1 MKATISIRV
10 LILSALA
17 LALGAATAF
26 WASVVYQSTY
36 QIILDG
42 FDQKLRVLSGGAAT
56 LSDGDQH
63 AAYQQPGQIRAL
75 ALGADGRW
83 WGYDLA
89 RHQLAVLDQG
99 DGGIIDLLPAAIGLA
114 PTSLAFDRD
123 RQQLWSIDAEGQW
136 QGWQWPEWTVLSEP
150 PAAARPA
157 ATDELLAVD
166 GKLWL
171 RSAQQLRPLDGL
183 AAPIQLAQPV
193 KRVVQGGDGGWI
205 GLAEAADALLL
216 FGADGAL
223 AQRLPLALDERQV
236 HALLVDQSAVYLA
249 SDAMLRYDL
258 EQQALELI
266 AEPGFY
272 SEAHPFMAAH
282 QAAYRKVREDAGLT
296 FLYTEVF
303 LGGDQIRYI
312 VDGSLGDDHTQPGY
326 LDTVP
331 ETSLEELIRAQNRG
345 QAFVSD
351 IRQWE
356 QWGLIKVSGEPIRN
370 RQGQVVAIAG
380 ADVDI
385 SVIRSKTRRA
395 LFSVLLVGVG
405 VLLLAGLVSIR
416 ISNSLTQPVRR
427 IKDAALRLA
436 AGYFGGQLATGSNDE
451 IDQLAASLDRL
462 SARVAAQKEQSKS
475 YQHTLLQHRL
485 QAALRH
491 VLDDGVRR
499 ARQGALASLLSG
511 SGVSGER
518 CSDVVLAGDSRLM
531 WRLGEQ
537 LEGLP
542 RALARA
548 RVARLGRR
556 LMAKLSPP
564 QALAQLLAAEP
575 GLSACAV
582 LSSSGELLV
591 ATLGALELQVE
602 CASGELISHT
612 LQHGER
618 LQLSKGQRLRWQ
630 NEWLLPVATE
640 DGQGAIVG
648 ETT

>member
-249 SDAMLRYDL
+249 SDAAHEVSGQIFAVRANEIFLMSQPRPIRGVHRGEGWTPQTVAEHAMPALKADFF
-258 EQQALELI
+258 ALETS
-266 AEPGFY
+266 G
-272 SEAHPFMAAH
+272 
-282 QAAYRKVREDAGLT
+282 
-296 FLYTEVF
+296 EVF
-303 LGGDQIRYI
+303 SWD
-312 VDGSLGDDHTQPGY
+312 
-326 LDTVP
+326 
-331 ETSLEELIRAQNRG
+331 
-345 QAFVSD
+345 
-351 IRQWE
+351 
-356 QWGLIKVSGEPIRN
+356 
-370 RQGQVVAIAG
+370 
-380 ADVDI
+380 
-385 SVIRSKTRRA
+385 
-395 LFSVLLVGVG
+395 
-405 VLLLAGLVSIR
+405 
-416 ISNSLTQPVRR
+416 PV
-427 IKDAALRLA
+427 
-436 AGYFGGQLATGSNDE
+436 
-451 IDQLAASLDRL
+451 
-462 SARVAAQKEQSKS
+462 
-475 YQHTLLQHRL
+475 
-485 QAALRH
+485 
-491 VLDDGVRR
+491 
-499 ARQGALASLLSG
+499 
-511 SGVSGER
+511 
-518 CSDVVLAGDSRLM
+518 
-531 WRLGEQ
+531 
-537 LEGLP
+537 
-542 RALARA
+542 
-548 RVARLGRR
+548 
-556 LMAKLSPP
+556 
-564 QALAQLLAAEP
+564 
-575 GLSACAV
+575 
-582 LSSSGELLV
+582 
-591 ATLGALELQVE
+591 
-602 CASGELISHT
+602 
-612 LQHGER
+612 
-618 LQLSKGQRLRWQ
+618 
-630 NEWLLPVATE
+630 
-640 DGQGAIVG
+640 
-648 ETT
+648 

>member
-1 MKATISIRV
+1 
-10 LILSALA
+10 
-17 LALGAATAF
+17 
-26 WASVVYQSTY
+26 
-36 QIILDG
+36 
-42 FDQKLRVLSGGAAT
+42 
-56 LSDGDQH
+56 
-63 AAYQQPGQIRAL
+63 
-75 ALGADGRW
+75 
-83 WGYDLA
+83 
-89 RHQLAVLDQG
+89 
-99 DGGIIDLLPAAIGLA
+99 
-114 PTSLAFDRD
+114 
-123 RQQLWSIDAEGQW
+123 
-136 QGWQWPEWTVLSEP
+136 
-150 PAAARPA
+150 
-157 ATDELLAVD
+157 
-166 GKLWL
+166 
-171 RSAQQLRPLDGL
+171 
-183 AAPIQLAQPV
+183 
-193 KRVVQGGDGGWI
+193 
-205 GLAEAADALLL
+205 
-216 FGADGAL
+216 
-223 AQRLPLALDERQV
+223 
-236 HALLVDQSAVYLA
+236 
-249 SDAMLRYDL
+249 MLRYDL

-395 LFSVLLVGVG
+395 LFSVLLV
-405 VLLLAGLVSIR
+405 GLVSIR